1 LLGGCSLDLEG
12 NRCTVGV
19 SDLERLRHLGG
30 KWPGEGK
37 LGGLDFDG
45 HDGGLKRVGE
55 VGRSAW

>member
-1 LLGGCSLDLEG
+1 MALLFCQISP
-12 NRCTVGV
+12 VQ
-19 SDLERLRHLGG
+19 HG
-30 KWPGEGK
+30 KVHTGEGK